1 VLLSAQGGYCGRL
14 SNYQADEVKVKYI
27 ADLEIFVR
35 VAELGSLTA
44 AANSMDLSP
53 QGASTSLKRLEEELE
68 KLLFVRTTRS
78 MRLTSEG
85 ERFLARCRPL
95 LAGLLEAE
103 QELVS
108 GNSVISGNLQISMPS
123 DLGRN
128 VILRWLDEFQV
139 KYPAIH
145 LKVQIS
151 DRIANV
157 FKQSIDLAIR
167 YGIPPDSNMVALP
180 LVPNNWRVL
189 CASPDYMMSHAPLQ
203 HPRDLIQHNCLF
215 YMLGDTLYNRWR
227 FAEGD
232 NQFEVEVQGNRVADD
247 SDAVRRWA
255 IDGHGICYRS
265 RIDVAKDIAAGRLQV
280 LCANWR
286 GEPAPLYLLCADRK
300 QVSPTVRL
308 LREHLES
315 RFREFSAE
323 LSDTGSMA

>member
-1 VLLSAQGGYCGRL
+1 MLISAQDCCCGRP
-14 SNYQADEVKVKYI
+14 SSYQADQLKVKYI

-53 QGASTSLKRLEEELE
+53 AVASTSLKRLETELE

-85 ERFLARCRPL
+85 ESFLSRCRPL

-103 QELVS
+103 QELES
-108 GNSVISGNLQISMPS
+108 GDSIISGNLQISMPS

-145 LKVQIS
+145 LKVQMS

-157 FKQSIDLAIR
+157 FKQPIDLAIR
-167 YGIPPDSNMVALP
+167 YGVPPDSNMVALP

-189 CASPDYMMSHAPLQ
+189 CASPDYVMRHAPLQ
-203 HPRDLIQHNCLF
+203 HPRELIQHNCLF

-227 FAEGD
+227 FTEGD
-232 NQFEVEVQGNRVADD
+232 QQFEVEVQGNRVADD

-265 RIDVAKDIAAGRLQV
+265 HIDVAQDIAAGRLQV
-280 LCANWR
+280 LCPHWR

-300 QVSPTVRL
+300 QLSPTVRL
-308 LREHLES
+308 LREHLEA
-315 RFREFSAE
+315 RFRAFSAR
-323 LSDTGSMA
+323 LTDTGAMA

>member
-1 VLLSAQGGYCGRL
+1 M
-14 SNYQADEVKVKYI
+14 KVKYI

-53 QGASTSLKRLEEELE
+53 AVASTSLKRLEAELE

-95 LAGLLEAE
+95 IAGLQEAE
-103 QELVS
+103 QELAS
-108 GNSVISGNLQISMPS
+108 GSSVISGNLQISMPS

-128 VILRWLDEFQV
+128 VILRWLDEFQIQ
-139 KYPAIH
+139 YPAIQ
-145 LKVQIS
+145 LKVQMS

-157 FKQSIDLAIR
+157 FKQPIDLAIR
-167 YGIPPDSNMVALP
+167 YGVPPDSNMVALP
-180 LVPNNWRVL
+180 LVPDNWRVL
-189 CASPDYMMSHAPLQ
+189 CASPGYVMRHPPLQ
-203 HPRDLIQHNCLF
+203 HPRDLVQHNCLF
-215 YMLGDTLYNRWR
+215 YMLGDTLYNHWR
-227 FAEGD
+227 FTAGD
-232 NQFEVEVQGNRVADD
+232 DQIEVEVQGNRVADD

-265 RIDVAKDIAAGRLQV
+265 RIDVAQDIAAGRLQV
-280 LCANWR
+280 LCPDWR
-286 GEPAPLYLLCADRK
+286 GESAPLYLLCADRK

-308 LREHLES
+308 LREHLEL
-315 RFREFSAE
+315 RFREFSA
-323 LSDTGSMA
+323 GF

>member
-1 VLLSAQGGYCGRL
+1 L
-14 SNYQADEVKVKYI
+14 KVKYL

-44 AANSMDLSP
+44 AANSLDLSP
-53 QGASTSLKRLEEELE
+53 AVASTSLKRLEAELE

-78 MRLTSEG
+78 MRLTSDG
-85 ERFLARCRPL
+85 ERFLTRCRPL

-103 QELVS
+103 QELAS
-108 GNSVISGNLQISMPS
+108 ADAAISGNLQISMPS

-145 LKVQIS
+145 LRVQMS

-167 YGIPPDSNMVALP
+167 YGVPPDSNMVALP
-180 LVPNNWRVL
+180 LVADNWRVL
-189 CASPDYMMSHAPLQ
+189 CASPGYVMSHPPLQ
-203 HPRDLIQHNCLF
+203 HPRDLLQHNCLS
-215 YMLGDTLYNRWR
+215 YMLGETLYNRWR
-227 FAEGD
+227 FMEGEQ
-232 NQFEVEVQGNRVADD
+232 QFEVEVQGNRVADD

-265 RIDVAKDIAAGRLQV
+265 RIDVAQDIAAGRLQV
-280 LCANWR
+280 LCADWR

-300 QVSPTVRL
+300 QLSPTVRL

-315 RFREFSAE
+315 RFREFSPAPPAARAV
-323 LSDTGSMA
+323 S